1 MIRNYF
7 TDLEIEPTL
16 DLERVKAAHR
26 RMAKKYHPDV
36 NHQDE
41 FAAEKF
47 RRAQEAFERLN
58 SEEKMRIHKKQ
69 IEELL
74 DIFVEIEVSESAW
87 DEGVAVIVPLQLNRK
102 CPSCA
107 NRTCSPCQGRG
118 IVEIQRGAHRWTKT
132 CEQCSG
138 SGRSQS
144 AQCSKCRGAGHVLE
158 LETIRVNLQDF
169 DEATMSLRISQAGKF
184 AHDNR
189 RRGDLVLRAKIRGL

>member
-7 TDLEIEPTL
+7 ADLEIEPTL

-41 FAAEKF
+41 FASEKF

-58 SEEKMRIHKKQ
+58 SEEKMKTHKRQ
-69 IEELL
+69 VEEML

-87 DEGVAVIVPLQLNRK
+87 DEGVAVLVPLQLNRK
-102 CPSCA
+102 CPACA
-107 NRTCSPCQGRG
+107 QRACAVCHGRG
-118 IVEIQRGAHRWTKT
+118 RVEIQRGAHRWTKT
-132 CEQCSG
+132 CETCAG
-138 SGRSQS
+138 SGKSQS
-144 AQCSKCRGAGHVLE
+144 AQCAKCRGAGYVLE

-169 DEATMSLRISQAGKF
+169 DEATMSLRIAQAGSF
-184 AHDNR
+184 AQDSR
-189 RRGDLVLRAKIRGL
+189 RRGDLVLRAKIRGF